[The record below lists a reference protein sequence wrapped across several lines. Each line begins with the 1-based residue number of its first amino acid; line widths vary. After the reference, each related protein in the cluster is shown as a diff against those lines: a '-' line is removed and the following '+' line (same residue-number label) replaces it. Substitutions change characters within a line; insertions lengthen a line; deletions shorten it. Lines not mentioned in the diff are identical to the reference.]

1 MSRWIVTVWYKDGG
15 SSLHVFNHQNTAIR
29 VADEMR
35 TASSRKVQIYEEG
48 RPCTDQDIKQRA
60 RALTATLKAE
70 RNSQDTSLSGQFS
83 WWDSPRCSSL
93 CEGVST

>member
-70 RNSQDTSLSGQFS
+70 RNSADTSLSGLYA
-83 WWDSPRCSSL
+83 WWHSPQGSSL